1 MIFINILNVPSPF
14 TRPEAPVLR
23 SLVLLLLLVSVL
35 VSSEARAEF
44 YKWVDRDGREFITN
58 EKEKIPAEYRH
69 TAKPVEVRDDRVSV
83 GQQPVAAEKKTVK
96 SAEHKDRYGRGEEY
110 WNKRAENLRRQIR
123 EQQDEHDL
131 IVKQEKADEAKPK
144 KLSSKSKTN
153 SSRSTRDK
161 KKAKI
166 EKKMTSLKHE
176 LEVEL
181 PDEARK
187 ADAYPGWVR

>member
-1 MIFINILNVPSPF
+1 VS
-14 TRPEAPVLR
+14 R
-23 SLVLLLLLVSVL
+23 SLIVLLSLAFVL

-58 EKEKIPAEYRH
+58 EKEKIPAEYLH
-69 TAKPVEVRDDRVSV
+69 TAKPLEVRDDRVSV
-83 GQQPVAAEKKTVK
+83 GQQPVAAEKQSAK

-110 WNKRAENLRRQIR
+110 WSKRAENLRRQIR

-131 IVKQEKADEAKPK
+131 IVKQEKDDEAKPK
-144 KLSSKSKTN
+144 KLSSKKSKK
-153 SSRSTRDK
+153 SGSRSSRDK

-166 EKKMTSLKHE
+166 EKKIARLKHE

>member
-1 MIFINILNVPSPF
+1 M
-14 TRPEAPVLR
+14 LR
-23 SLVLLLLLVSVL
+23 SLVLLMLLASVL
-35 VSSEARAEF
+35 ISSEARAEF

-69 TAKPVEVRDDRVSV
+69 TAKPVEVREDRVSV
-83 GQQPVAAEKKTVK
+83 GQQPVGGDKRTVK
-96 SAEHKDRYGRGEEY
+96 SAEHKDRNGRGEEY

-123 EQQDEHDL
+123 EQQDELDL
-131 IVKQEKADEAKPK
+131 IVKQEKDAAAKPK
-144 KLSSKSKTN
+144 KPSSKSK
-153 SSRSTRDK
+153 SSRNK

-166 EKKMTSLKHE
+166 EKKIARLKHE

-181 PDEARK
+181 PEEARK

>member
-1 MIFINILNVPSPF
+1 
-14 TRPEAPVLR
+14 VLR

-35 VSSEARAEF
+35 ASSEARAEF
-44 YKWVDRDGREFITN
+44 YQWVDRDGREFITN

-69 TAKPVEVRDDRVSV
+69 TAKPVEVREDRVSV
-83 GQQPVAAEKKTVK
+83 GQKPVAADKKTVK
-96 SAEHKDRYGRGEEY
+96 STEHKDRHGRGEEY

-131 IVKQEKADEAKPK
+131 IVAQEKNEKARSK
-144 KLSSKSKTN
+144 KSS
-153 SSRSTRDK
+153 SSSARDK
-161 KKAKI
+161 KKTKI
-166 EKKMTSLKHE
+166 EKKIARLKHE

-181 PDEARK
+181 PEEARK

>member
-1 MIFINILNVPSPF
+1 M
-14 TRPEAPVLR
+14 R
-23 SLVLLLLLVSVL
+23 SLILLMLLASIL

-44 YKWVDRDGREFITN
+44 YTWVDRDGREFITN

-83 GQQPVAAEKKTVK
+83 GQQPVVAEKKTVK

-123 EQQDEHDL
+123 EQQGEHDL
-131 IVKQEKADEAKPK
+131 IVKQEKDDESKPK
-144 KLSSKSKTN
+144 KLSSKSKKD
-153 SSRSTRDK
+153 SSRSSRDK

-166 EKKMTSLKHE
+166 EKKIARLKHE

-181 PDEARK
+181 PEEARK
-187 ADAYPGWVR
+187 ADAYPGWLR

>member
-1 MIFINILNVPSPF
+1 M
-14 TRPEAPVLR
+14 
-23 SLVLLLLLVSVL
+23 LLAFVL

-58 EKEKIPAEYRH
+58 EKEKIPAEYRA

-83 GQQPVAAEKKTVK
+83 GQQPVASEKKAAK
-96 SAEHKDRYGRGEEY
+96 SAEHKDRFGRGEEY
-110 WNKRAENLRRQIR
+110 WYKRAENLRRQLR
-123 EQQDEHDL
+123 VQQDEYDL
-131 IVKQEKADEAKPK
+131 IVKQEKDDEAKPK
-144 KLSSKSKTN
+144 KLSSKSKKKN
-153 SSRSTRDK
+153 SRSSRDK

-166 EKKMTSLKHE
+166 EKKIAHLKNE

-181 PDEARK
+181 PEEARK

>member
-1 MIFINILNVPSPF
+1 MIFISIQSPIKHL
-14 TRPEAPVLR
+14 EVPVLR
-23 SLVLLLLLVSVL
+23 SLVLLMLLTSVL

-44 YKWVDRDGREFITN
+44 YTWVDRDGREFITN
-58 EKEKIPAEYRH
+58 EKEKIPAQYRH

-83 GQQPVAAEKKTVK
+83 GQQPVAPEKKPVTSVK

-110 WNKRAENLRRQIR
+110 WSKRAENLRRQIR

-131 IVKQEKADEAKPK
+131 IVKQEKDDEAKPK
-144 KLSSKSKTN
+144 KLSSKSTKN
-153 SSRSTRDK
+153 SSRSSRDK

-166 EKKMTSLKHE
+166 EKKIARLKHE

-181 PDEARK
+181 PEEARK

>member
-1 MIFINILNVPSPF
+1 M
-14 TRPEAPVLR
+14 LR

-35 VSSEARAEF
+35 ASSEARAEF
-44 YKWVDRDGREFITN
+44 YKWVDREGREFITN

-69 TAKPVEVRDDRVSV
+69 TAKTVEVREDRVSV
-83 GQQPVAAEKKTVK
+83 GQQPVAADRKTVK
-96 SAEHKDRYGRGEEY
+96 STEHKDRHGRGEEY

-131 IVKQEKADEAKPK
+131 IVAQEKNEKARSK
-144 KLSSKSKTN
+144 KSS
-153 SSRSTRDK
+153 SSSARDK
-161 KKAKI
+161 KKTKI
-166 EKKMTSLKHE
+166 EKKIARLKHE

-181 PDEARK
+181 PEEARK

>member
-1 MIFINILNVPSPF
+1 M
-14 TRPEAPVLR
+14 R
-23 SLVLLLLLVSVL
+23 SLVLLMLLVSVL

-58 EKEKIPAEYRH
+58 EIEKIPAEYRH

-83 GQQPVAAEKKTVK
+83 GQQPVAAEKKTGK
-96 SAEHKDRYGRGEEY
+96 SAEHKDRYGRGEQY

-131 IVKQEKADEAKPK
+131 IVKQERDEEAKPK
-144 KLSSKSKTN
+144 KLSSKSKKKN
-153 SSRSTRDK
+153 SSRSSRDK

-166 EKKMTSLKHE
+166 EKKIARLKNE
-176 LEVEL
+176 LEVQL
-181 PDEARK
+181 PEEARK
-187 ADAYPGWVR
+187 ADAYPGWIR

>member
-1 MIFINILNVPSPF
+1 
-14 TRPEAPVLR
+14 VLR
-23 SLVLLLLLVSVL
+23 SLVLLILLASVL

-58 EKEKIPAEYRH
+58 DKEKIPAEYRS

-83 GQQPVAAEKKTVK
+83 GQQPVAADKKAVQ
-96 SAEHKDRYGRGEEY
+96 SSEHKDRFGRGEEY
-110 WNKRAENLRRQIR
+110 WSKRAENLRRQLR

-131 IVKQEKADEAKPK
+131 IVKQEKDDEAKPK
-144 KLSSKSKTN
+144 KLSSKKSKKS
-153 SSRSTRDK
+153 SSRSSRDK

-166 EKKMTSLKHE
+166 EKKIARLNHE

-181 PDEARK
+181 PEEARK
-187 ADAYPGWVR
+187 AGAYPGWVR